1 MNAATAQP
9 EPDRLLKMPE
19 ICAEMQAASK
29 TVHRR
34 IQAGKLKAAFKEGGR
49 WMIWRSQLL
58 AYLNAGGGSHV

>member
-1 MNAATAQP
+1 MNTGHGKP
-9 EPDRLLKMPE
+9 DDDRLLKMHE
-19 ICAEMQAASK
+19 IAAEMHAAPK

-34 IQAGKLKAAFKEGGR
+34 IQSGKLKAAFKEGGR